1 LQGMT
6 APDDRPRIV
15 AGMDSTAEHRHERDS
30 ISRFREVLPQVRNC
44 AREQLSVLLLGLL
57 RSREKK
63 LGNVLVRI
71 M

>member
-1 LQGMT
+1 MQGMM
-6 APDDRPRIV
+6 APDNRPRIV

-44 AREQLSVLLLGLL
+44 AREQTSVFLLGLL
-57 RSREKK
+57 RSREKM
-63 LGNVLVRI
+63 LRNVRV